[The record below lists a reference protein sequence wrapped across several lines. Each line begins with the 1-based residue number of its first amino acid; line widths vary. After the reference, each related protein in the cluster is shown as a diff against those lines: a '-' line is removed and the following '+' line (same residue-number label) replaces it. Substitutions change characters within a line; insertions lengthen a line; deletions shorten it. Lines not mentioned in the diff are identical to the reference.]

1 MRKSDLSYAVL
12 SGSNLEKADLR
23 GAEMKGID
31 FRSLRL
37 KNTRIDPVQAI
48 QVAESF
54 GCTCR

>member
-1 MRKSDLSYAVL
+1 
-12 SGSNLEKADLR
+12 
-23 GAEMKGID
+23 MKGID

-54 GCTCR
+54 GCSCR